1 MSFIYTGGAGQSPE
15 AETAEAVVG
24 GRSGRDREQAWNL
37 DALGRVVAVVQRRD
51 ARVADLPHLD
61 LRHLV
66 GDRRLEAPR
75 VAQLAALGVVRVRS
89 CWHQPGQSAP
99 PAAVAPETTVAP
111 PAAASAPA
119 AAPPASAAAPP
130 AAAPKKR
137 PLEDGEKK
145 KEKKKKKK
153 TGDPLADAFA
163 R

>member
-61 LRHLV
+61 LGHLV

-75 VAQLAALGVVRVRS
+75 VAQLAALGEDALVGRS
-89 CWHQPGQSAP
+89 RR
-99 PAAVAPETTVAP
+99 TLTVAWRGFLVLP
-111 PAAASAPA
+111 
-119 AAPPASAAAPP
+119 
-130 AAAPKKR
+130 
-137 PLEDGEKK
+137 
-145 KEKKKKKK
+145 
-153 TGDPLADAFA
+153 
-163 R
+163 